1 MGETTIER
9 LVESTPEAARLLE
22 ELDRYL
28 GRLYTQEQ
36 QHGLDA
42 AALFQP
48 QVRFFLARLDGVA
61 AGCAG
66 VALLDGFAEVK
77 RMYTAEAVRG
87 RGVARA
93 LLTHLEAEARA
104 AGLPL
109 LRLETGI
116 HQPEAIALYERTGF
130 VARGPFGDYAA
141 MTPNQI
147 ATSLFYEKAL

>member
-1 MGETTIER
+1 
-9 LVESTPEAARLLE
+9 
-22 ELDRYL
+22 
-28 GRLYTQEQ
+28 
-36 QHGLDA
+36 
-42 AALFQP
+42 
-48 QVRFFLARLDGVA
+48 
-61 AGCAG
+61 
-66 VALLDGFAEVK
+66 
-77 RMYTAEAVRG
+77 MYTAEAVRG

-130 VARGPFGDYAA
+130 VPRGPFGDYAA